1 MPPRFDELVAHMQR
15 VLPLRYTDERP
26 EEAEEDAPAG
36 SGGVLGIERDGA
48 AVRGAGVDATSVPI
62 SMHTL

>member
-1 MPPRFDELVAHMQR
+1 MLGARHLPPRFDELVAHMKR

-36 SGGVLGIERDGA
+36 SGGVLGIERDVA
-48 AVRGAGVDATSVPI
+48 R
-62 SMHTL
+62 L

>member
-26 EEAEEDAPAG
+26 EEAEESAPAG
-36 SGGVLGIERDGA
+36 SGGVLGIERDVA
-48 AVRGAGVDATSVPI
+48 R
-62 SMHTL
+62 L